1 MIYYIYTNIV
11 YSNYLLCKGDKTV
24 IMSYSAKDIQVLKG
38 LEPVRVRPAMYIGNT
53 NRVGLNHL
61 VQEIIDNSVDE
72 HLVGHCDTIKVK
84 LNKDGSATIS
94 DNGRGIPVDIHETE
108 GICAERVILTTL
120 HAGGKFSENAYKISG
135 GLHGVGTSVVN
146 ALSNK
151 LIVEV
156 VRGGYLYV
164 DEYEKGIPK
173 TKLTNGLLP
182 KVKTSRPSGT
192 TMTIYP
198 DDTIFENI
206 KFKASAIRQ
215 RIKETA
221 YLNPNLTLI
230 FHNERDGFEEEIY
243 HEPEGIVKFVKDIS
257 ADLVTYTPV
266 ISISG
271 EKNGISADISFI
283 FSEDGDEN
291 IVGFTNN
298 ITNTEGGTHIN
309 GFKSAFAKLINTYA
323 RNDLGLL
330 KDKDSNFN
338 GSDIRNGL
346 IAIISVKHPD
356 PQFEGQTKTKLG
368 SSDVIKAMEDIVK
381 EQLTVYF
388 DRNVT
393 ILENI
398 CNHALAI
405 SKKKSNEKVK
415 LTTSRFSFEGNGKL
429 ARQESNDAD
438 LSELFIVEGDSAG
451 GSAKNAR
458 NRKYQAILSLRGKIL
473 NVEKAPISKVLANA
487 EIKTIINALGCGFK
501 QGYGNDFDISKINYK
516 KIILMTDAD
525 VDGEHID
532 TLLLTFFYRFYPE
545 IINAGYVYLAIP
557 PLYRVDDGKNKQY
570 LYSDEELEKY
580 RKKTK
585 KKFTIQR
592 YKGLGEMDADQLFE
606 TTMDKESRILKQ
618 VSINNIFEAN
628 QVTETLMGND
638 VAPRKDFIILHSDEA
653 VIDT

>member
-1 MIYYIYTNIV
+1 
-11 YSNYLLCKGDKTV
+11 
-24 IMSYSAKDIQVLKG
+24 MSYSAKDITVLKG

-53 NRVGLNHL
+53 GRVGLNHL

-94 DNGRGIPVDIHETE
+94 DNGRGIPVDLHETE

-120 HAGGKFSENAYKISG
+120 HAGGKFSENVYKISG

-146 ALSNK
+146 ALSKK
-151 LIVEV
+151 LVVEV
-156 VRGGYLYV
+156 VRGGYLYI

-173 TKLTNGLLP
+173 TKLVKGLLP
-182 KVKTSRPSGT
+182 KVKTNRPNGT

-198 DDTIFENI
+198 DDEIFEVT

-230 FHNERDGFEEEIY
+230 FHNERDGFEEETY
-243 HEPEGIVKFVKDIS
+243 CEPEGIEKFVKDIS
-257 ADLVTYTPV
+257 ADLVSYTPV
-266 ISISG
+266 ISVSG

-283 FSEDGDEN
+283 FTEDGEEN

-309 GFKSAFAKLINTYA
+309 SFKSAFAKLINTYA

-330 KDKDSNFN
+330 KEKDNNFN

-346 IAIISVKHPD
+346 IAIISLKHPN

-368 SSDVIKAMEDIVK
+368 SSDVVKAMEDIVR
-381 EQLTVYF
+381 EQLSVYF

-393 ILENI
+393 VLEDI

-405 SKKKSNEKVK
+405 SKRKSNEKVK
-415 LTTSRFSFEGNGKL
+415 LNTSRFSFESNGKL
-429 ARQESNDAD
+429 TRQESNDAD
-438 LSELFIVEGDSAG
+438 LCELFIVEGDSAG
-451 GSAKNAR
+451 GSAKDAR
-458 NRKYQAILSLRGKIL
+458 IKKYQAVLSLRGKII

-487 EIKTIINALGCGFK
+487 EIQTIINALGCGFK
-501 QGYGNDFDISKINYK
+501 QGYGNDFDINKINYK
-516 KIILMTDAD
+516 KIIIMTDAD

-545 IINAGYVYLAIP
+545 LINAGYIYLATP
-557 PLYRVDDGKNKQY
+557 PLYRVDDGKTKTY
-570 LYSDEELEKY
+570 LYSDEELNKY
-580 RKKTK
+580 RKKVK
-585 KKFTIQR
+585 GKFTTQR
-592 YKGLGEMDADQLFE
+592 YKGLGEMDAEQLFE
-606 TTMDKESRILKQ
+606 TTMDINNRVLKQ
-618 VSINNIFEAN
+618 VSISNIFEAN
-628 QVTETLMGND
+628 KITETLMGSD
-638 VAPRKDFIILHSDEA
+638 VAPRKEFIITHSDEA
-653 VIDT
+653 VIDV